1 MTEAFCYRLRRGDPQ
16 EHVAMVGTSIR
27 FDERREYV
35 LTFPNACDLRMRA
48 QIVDMGGEM
57 LGDDTTLIGF
67 DNFVGETQLAG
78 VTIEVVS
85 TKIGPGGVSHLLEE
99 VSELSTSLIF
109 SHGSPTIFRS
119 DGIQSCVTPVPYHQ
133 LQFLRKAMLRN
144 LPGQRLQDWLAVVER
159 SPTRRFEQERPVVAV
174 DRVRRFDQ
182 RAMASVF
189 QRMDRLSPVP
199 AGSGVAE
206 SPLAR
211 ALEFGMPPSLH
222 FPNRV
227 AAPRGRLS
235 YDTAENRFVRHAVE
249 GCLALIYRFVDHP
262 KLHQQLRVDCRLMLS
277 ILEHTAAQPF
287 VTGATRLHGFASP
300 SQALAKADGYR
311 EVFSFWMR
319 LQEHVSLPTE
329 PSETQRLLE
338 GRDMALL
345 YEYWVFMKV
354 LESVVAVTGVAP
366 NAPPAIIRSEMGD
379 SIRIGLPT
387 YLGED
392 LVVLYNPTYTRS
404 NQSAYST
411 PLRPD
416 VILRIGADL
425 HAFDAKYRLDWL
437 HTNGDDEADADEDS
451 ATYKRADL
459 YKMHTY
465 RDAICGLKTAFVVYP
480 GSHFRFFDRH
490 AGLAIDPV
498 HLVSADGVGAIP
510 LRPSKTEAAAALLT
524 TIQRLI
530 AFP

>member
-1 MTEAFCYRLRRGDPQ
+1 MTEAFRYRLRRGDPQ
-16 EHVAMVGTSIR
+16 EHIALVGTSIN

-35 LTFPNACDLRMRA
+35 LTFPKACDLQLRR
-48 QIVDMGGEM
+48 QIADLGGEM
-57 LGDDTTLIGF
+57 LGDDTALVGF
-67 DNFVGETQLAG
+67 DNFVGEAQLAG
-78 VTIEVVS
+78 VAIDVVS
-85 TKIGPGGVSHLLEE
+85 TKIGPEGVSKLLEE
-99 VSELSTSLIF
+99 VSELATTLIF

-119 DGIQSCVTPVPYHQ
+119 DGVQSHMSPVPYHQ
-133 LQFLRKAMLRN
+133 LQLLRN
-144 LPGQRLQDWLAVVER
+144 TMLGDLPGRRLQDWLAVIER
-159 SPTRRFEQERPVVAV
+159 SPTRRFEQERPVVSV
-174 DRVRRFDQ
+174 DRVRRLDQ

-189 QRMDRLSPVP
+189 HRMERLSAVP
-199 AGSGVAE
+199 TGSAVATN
-206 SPLAR
+206 PLAQV
-211 ALEFGMPPSLH
+211 LEFGTPSALH

-235 YDTAENRFVRHAVE
+235 YDTVENRFVRHAVE
-249 GCLALIYRFVDHP
+249 GCLALVYRYVDHP
-262 KLHQQLRVDCRLMLS
+262 KLHLRLRADCRLMLS

-329 PSETQRLLE
+329 PSEAQRLLE
-338 GRDMALL
+338 GRDMASL

-354 LESVVAVTGVAP
+354 LEAVVAVTGVTP
-366 NAPPAIIRSEMGD
+366 DAPPVIMRSEMGD
-379 SIRIGLPT
+379 SIQIGLPT
-387 YLGED
+387 FLGAD
-392 LVVLYNPTYTRS
+392 LSVSYNPTYKRS
-404 NQSAYST
+404 NLSAYST

-437 HTNGDDEADADEDS
+437 NTNEDDADERS

-465 RDAICGLKTAFVVYP
+465 RDAIRGLKTAFVVYP
-480 GSHFRFFDRH
+480 GSQFCFFDRQ
-490 AGLAIDPV
+490 AGLAVDPQ

-510 LRPSKTEAAAALLT
+510 LRPGTADVAAALRA

>member
-1 MTEAFCYRLRRGDPQ
+1 MTEAFRYRLRRGDPQ
-16 EHVAMVGTSIR
+16 EHIALVGASIN

-35 LTFPNACDLRMRA
+35 LRFPKACDPRLRK
-48 QIVDMGGEM
+48 QIADLGGEM
-57 LGDDTTLIGF
+57 LGDETALIGF
-67 DNFVGETQLAG
+67 DNFVGEAQLGG
-78 VTIEVVS
+78 VAIDVVS
-85 TKIGPGGVSHLLEE
+85 TKIGPDGVSKLLEE
-99 VSELSTSLIF
+99 VSELATTLIF

-119 DGIQSCVTPVPYHQ
+119 DGVQSHMSPVPYHQ
-133 LQFLRKAMLRN
+133 LQLLRNTMLREP
-144 LPGQRLQDWLAVVER
+144 PGRRLQDWLAVIER
-159 SPTRRFEQERPVVAV
+159 SPTRRFEQERPVVSV
-174 DRVRRFDQ
+174 DRVRRLDQ

-189 QRMDRLSPVP
+189 HRMERLSAVP
-199 AGSGVAE
+199 AGSAVAT
-206 SPLAR
+206 SPLAQV
-211 ALEFGMPPSLH
+211 LEFGTPPALH

-249 GCLALIYRFVDHP
+249 GCLALVYRFVDHP
-262 KLHQQLRVDCRLMLS
+262 KLHPQLRADCRLMLS

-319 LQEHVSLPTE
+319 LQEQVSLPTE

-338 GRDMALL
+338 GRDMASL

-354 LESVVAVTGVAP
+354 LEAVVAVTGVTP
-366 NAPPAIIRSEMGD
+366 DAPPVIMRSEMGD
-379 SIRIGLPT
+379 SIQIGLPT
-387 YLGED
+387 FLGAD
-392 LVVLYNPTYTRS
+392 LSVSYNPTYKRS

-437 HTNGDDEADADEDS
+437 NTNEDDTDEGS

-465 RDAICGLKTAFVVYP
+465 RDAIRGLKTAFVVYP
-480 GSHFRFFDRH
+480 GSQFRFFDRQ
-490 AGLAIDPV
+490 ADLAVDPQ

-510 LRPSKTEAAAALLT
+510 LRPGPADAAATLRA